1 MVASPERDTSRK
13 MQEKTD
19 GMRAAEITLALKECE
34 NKWRA
39 RLPILYYQSALGMFF
54 LVASIAIFFIAGNAW
69 LNGDL
74 HWIPMTAFNAFCLAV
89 IREIEHDCVHD
100 LYFPKHKW
108 TQNLMMAAVWPML
121 GNVPHPWYRR
131 ELHMVHHRNSG
142 RTKDLEE
149 RMIGMGTPFGWKR
162 ILSMLDAPIALQ
174 FRRDELSAVPFYN
187 KRDIHRAS
195 FPVTKIWYLIAM
207 AYLFLK
213 VVCVPV
219 ATLMGWT
226 DPETMG
232 PMTANMLS
240 FYHKLSIPFT
250 IWILPGWCQTLS
262 RQILSS
268 WMHYY
273 LDFGSKLHEV
283 QVLNDWCFGVF
294 NFFSCNFGNTHV
306 LHHFN
311 EKQAFYIRELCRT
324 EVLPICAKHGVRFND
339 YGAILRKN
347 CFKKE

>member
-1 MVASPERDTSRK
+1 MSATTGR
-13 MQEKTD
+13 EKTD

-34 NKWRA
+34 NKWRQ

-54 LVASIAIFFIAGNAW
+54 LVASIAIFFISGNAW
-69 LNGDL
+69 LNGSL
-74 HWIPMTAFNAFCLAV
+74 HWVPMVAINAFCQAV

-142 RTKDLEE
+142 RTRDLEE
-149 RMIGMGTPFGWKR
+149 RMLGMGTSFGWRR
-162 ILSMLDAPIALQ
+162 ILSITDAAVALQ
-174 FRRDELSAVPFYN
+174 FRRDELSTVPFYN
-187 KRDIHRAS
+187 KRDIHKAS
-195 FPVTKIWYLIAM
+195 FPIMRIFYLMALTYLGLKIALPVIGFMGLSDNVIA
-207 AYLFLK
+207 
-213 VVCVPV
+213 
-219 ATLMGWT
+219 TH
-226 DPETMG
+226 
-232 PMTANMLS
+232 MLS
-240 FYHKLSIPFT
+240 LYQKLQIPFT
-250 IWILPGWCQTLS
+250 IWILPSWCQTFS

-283 QVLNDWCFGVF
+283 QVLNSWWFGIF
-294 NFFSCNFGNTHV
+294 NFYSCNFGNTHV

-311 EKQAFYIRELCRT
+311 EKQTFYIRELCRT
-324 EVLPICAKHGVRFND
+324 ECLPICAKHGVRFND
-339 YGAILRKN
+339 YGSILRKN
-347 CFKKE
+347 SFIRKEDIKKE